1 MAQKYLIINADDF
14 GLCKSAND
22 AVIDLFR
29 SNCIFSSTVMMTCPG
44 TDDAVKFAAENP
56 QYAIGV
62 HLTLTNEWQDNC
74 PWGPL
79 TDGKTIRN
87 EKGRMWPEN
96 EDFEM
101 HCDYDEAIAEAKA
114 QIEKAENM
122 GMKPSQVDNH
132 MGSLYGMNGK
142 YLMLPKVFKLCKEK
156 GYVLPTVY
164 EGLYNPLSRKA
175 EEELFDALRNFN
187 MRFYAYNPLAG
198 GLLTNKYSSFEE
210 EPTKGRFTFRPNYQN
225 RYWKKS
231 FFDGAALI
239 KKACE
244 REGISIIE
252 ASYRWMAYHSA
263 LQKDDAIIVGA
274 SKVAQLEQNISAL
287 DKGPLSNEMLEA
299 FDEAW
304 KITKADAP
312 AYFKFYGA

>member
-1 MAQKYLIINADDF
+1 MRDVKLVFGTMTIGEQLFEEEAKEIIKGCLKN
-14 GLCKSAND
+14 G
-22 AVIDLFR
+22 IDELDTAYVYNEGECER
-29 SNCIFSSTVMMTCPG
+29 ILGKALSSLDYPEIKLSTKV
-44 TDDAVKFAAENP
+44 NP
-56 QYAIGV
+56 RIS
-62 HLTLTNEWQDNC
+62 
-74 PWGPL
+74 
-79 TDGKTIRN
+79 GKL
-87 EKGRMWPEN
+87 
-96 EDFEM
+96 
-101 HCDYDEAIAEAKA
+101 DYDAAIKQLNESLERLGVKCVDTFYLHFPDKNTPVEGVLKA
-114 QIEKAENM
+114 CDE
-122 GMKPSQVDNH
+122 
-132 MGSLYGMNGK
+132 LYREGK
-142 YLMLPKVFKLCKEK
+142 FKELGLSNFPAWLVCHVYHICKEK

-239 KKACE
+239 KEVCAK
-244 REGISIIE
+244 EGISIIE

-287 DKGPLSNEMLEA
+287 DKGPLSDEMLKA
-299 FDEAW
+299 FEEAW
-304 KITKADAP
+304 KITRADAP

>member
-1 MAQKYLIINADDF
+1 MRDVKLVFGTMTIGEQLFEEEAKEIIKGCLKN
-14 GLCKSAND
+14 G
-22 AVIDLFR
+22 IDELDTAYVYNEGECER
-29 SNCIFSSTVMMTCPG
+29 ILGKALSSLDYPEIKLSTKV
-44 TDDAVKFAAENP
+44 NP
-56 QYAIGV
+56 RIS
-62 HLTLTNEWQDNC
+62 
-74 PWGPL
+74 
-79 TDGKTIRN
+79 GKL
-87 EKGRMWPEN
+87 
-96 EDFEM
+96 
-101 HCDYDEAIAEAKA
+101 DYDAAMKQLNESLERLGVNCVDTFYLHFPDKNTPVKGVLKA
-114 QIEKAENM
+114 CDE
-122 GMKPSQVDNH
+122 
-132 MGSLYGMNGK
+132 LYRAGK
-142 YLMLPKVFKLCKEK
+142 FKELGLSNFPAWLVSHVYHICKEK